1 MNYNEALLK
10 NALLADLREVKN
22 LPAKA
27 MTEVL
32 LLRVHYGKI
41 AESYYAEVK
50 KINEDADAND
60 EAKAK
65 AVEEKVKE
73 EVTTPEK
80 RMSKDAFEQ
89 IVESAMA
96 HQTIKSWIVVN
107 PEAEGDERRGEIPT
121 EQWLMNFAGNLVENY

>member
-27 MTEVL
+27 MTEVI
-32 LLRVHYGKI
+32 LLRVHYNKLQNEFLSAKEEI
-41 AESYYAEVK
+41 MKS
-50 KINEDADAND
+50 EDADEESKN
-60 EAKAK
+60 KAL
-65 AVEEKVKE
+65 EEKANESIEGERK
-73 EVTTPEK
+73 
-80 RMSKDAFEQ
+80 MSKEAFEQ
-89 IVESAMA
+89 IVESAMT